1 MTQTKPYRYDWYLL
15 EAEQGQGMMLTAKQ
29 EIVARGL
36 DFLLPMSWRR
46 RLVEGQHKPVPEPR
60 LPGRYAF
67 VSLPSDPDRPEVLNA
82 QAAAVIALHGVR
94 DIFKNARGAYATVP
108 KWEIQALRDADA
120 EEHREA
126 AKAKPKFTEPRF
138 KQGTMVRVVRHAIYE
153 GQIMEFVYSVRGQA
167 TLAFDNG
174 IKVTIPD
181 CDITEATGQRAR
193 MAG

>member
-1 MTQTKPYRYDWYLL
+1 MTNPNYRYDWYLL
-15 EAEQGQGMMLTAKQ
+15 EAEAGQGMMLTAKQ
-29 EIVARGL
+29 EIVARGV

-46 RLVEGQHKPVPEPR
+46 KLVEGQHRPVPEPR

-67 VSLPSDPDRPEVLNA
+67 VHLPSDPANPDILNA

-108 KWEIQALRDADA
+108 KWEIQALKDADA

-126 AKAKPKFTEPRF
+126 AKAKPKFAEAKF
-138 KQGTMVRVVRHAIYE
+138 KKGTVVRVVRHALYE
-153 GQIMEFVYSVRGQA
+153 GQIMEFLYSVRGQA

-174 IKVTIPD
+174 IKVSIPD
-181 CDITEATGQRAR
+181 CDITEAMAHRAR
-193 MAG
+193 LAG